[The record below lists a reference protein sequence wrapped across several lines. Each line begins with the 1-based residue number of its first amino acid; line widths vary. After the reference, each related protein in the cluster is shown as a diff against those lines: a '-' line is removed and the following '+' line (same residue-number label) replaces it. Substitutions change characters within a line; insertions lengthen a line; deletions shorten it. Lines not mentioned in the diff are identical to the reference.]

1 MEKIAL
7 LGGNPVRE
15 KKLFYGRQW
24 IDETDITAVNEVLR
38 SDFLTGGPAVRAFEE
53 KLQNYT
59 GGKYGV
65 AVSSGTAALHCAC
78 IAAEIGPGDEVIV
91 AALTFMPSANCVL
104 YCGGKPVFAD
114 VDPQT
119 LNIDP
124 KSIVEHITPCTKA
137 VIAVDFAGQPVACEE
152 IRRICDEHGL
162 IFIEDA
168 AHSLGSEYNGKKVGS
183 LADLTCF
190 SFHPVKTITSGEGG
204 AVTTDNEEFYNR
216 LLLARNHGMTRDEAQ
231 MEEAPHEGPWY
242 NEQLILGYNY
252 RLSDMQC
259 ALLSSQLDRID
270 SFVLRR
276 KEIMKRYDAAFGNMP
291 ELRLPKQIAAADTC
305 CHIYIV
311 NLELEELSCT
321 RREFY
326 DAMSAENVQCH
337 VQYVPVYWHPFY
349 KKLGYARELCSE
361 TEKIYSTIMT
371 LPLYPKMTE
380 QDVEDVIKA
389 VKKVAAWYS
398 KRRKI

>member
-7 LGGNPVRE
+7 FGGKPVRE
-15 KKLFYGRQW
+15 NKLFYGRQW
-24 IDETDITAVNEVLR
+24 IDENDIAAVNDVLR
-38 SDFLTGGPAVRAFEE
+38 SDFLTGGPAVKAFEE
-53 KLQNYT
+53 KLQQYT
-59 GGKYGV
+59 GAKHAV
-65 AVSSGTAALHCAC
+65 SVSSGTAALHCAC
-78 IAAEIGPGDEVIV
+78 IAAGIGPGDEVIV
-91 AALTFMPSANCVL
+91 SALTFMPSANCVL
-104 YCGGKPVFAD
+104 YCGGTPVFAD
-114 VDPQT
+114 IDPQT

-124 KSIVEHITPCTKA
+124 VSITGHITPRTKA
-137 VIAVDFAGQPVACEE
+137 IIAVDFAGQPVACDE
-152 IRRICDEHGL
+152 IRKICDEHDL

-168 AHSLGSEYNGKKVGS
+168 AHSLGSAYNGKKIGS

-190 SFHPVKTITSGEGG
+190 SFHPVKTITGGEGG
-204 AVTTDNEEFYNR
+204 AVATDNDAYYNR

-252 RLSDMQC
+252 RLTDMQC
-259 ALLSSQLDRID
+259 ALLSSQLKRID
-270 SFVLRR
+270 CFATRR
-276 KEIMKRYDAAFGNMP
+276 RAIMKHYDEAFADIP
-291 ELRLPKQIAAADTC
+291 ALRLPRQIPEADTC

-311 NLELEELSCT
+311 NLQLDRLSCT

-349 KKLGYARELCSE
+349 KKAGYTRGLCPV
-361 TEKIYSTIMT
+361 TEEVYRTIMT

-380 QDVEDVIKA
+380 QDEEDVISA

-398 KRRKI
+398 K

>member
-7 LGGNPVRE
+7 LGGKPIRE

-24 IDETDITAVNEVLR
+24 IDESDIAAVNEVLR
-38 SDFLTGGPAVRAFEE
+38 SDFLTGGPAVEVFEK
-53 KLQNYT
+53 KLQHYT
-59 GGKYGV
+59 GAKYSV

-114 VDPQT
+114 IDPET
-119 LNIDP
+119 LNIDTA
-124 KSIVEHITPCTKA
+124 SIVEHITPYTKA
-137 VIAVDFAGQPVACEE
+137 IIAVDFAGQPVAYNE
-152 IRRICDEHGL
+152 IREVCDEYGL

-168 AHSLGSEYNGKKVGS
+168 AHSLGSEYNGKKIGS

-190 SFHPVKTITSGEGG
+190 SFHPVKTITGGEGG
-204 AVTTDNEEFYNR
+204 AVTTDNEAFYKR
-216 LLLARNHGMTRDEAQ
+216 LLLARNHGMTRDETQ
-231 MEEAPHEGPWY
+231 MEEVPHEGPWY

-252 RLSDMQC
+252 RLTDMQC
-259 ALLSSQLDRID
+259 ALLSSQLERID
-270 SFVLRR
+270 NFIKRR
-276 KEIMKRYDAAFGNMP
+276 KEIMKRYDEAFGNMT
-291 ELRLPKQIAAADTC
+291 ELQLPRQIQAADTC

-311 NLELEELSCT
+311 NLQLDKLSCT

-337 VQYVPVYWHPFY
+337 VQYVPVYWHPYY
-349 KKLGYARELCSE
+349 KKLGYTRGLCPN

-371 LPLYPKMTE
+371 LPLYPKMTD
-380 QDVEDVIKA
+380 QDVEDVINA

-398 KRRKI
+398 KLS